1 MKELVTIFL
10 IGIAIMMN
18 VGNII
23 CIVGNIYNLKENVNE
38 RFKKNSNRRLK
49 WTAS

>member
-10 IGIAIMMN
+10 IGVAIMMN

-23 CIVGNIYNLKENVNE
+23 CIIGNIYNLKENVNE

-49 WTAS
+49 